1 MQAPRTQR
9 QPQVEPW
16 WHRMGTA
23 SQASQV
29 ANHGRARGLRGL
41 GLQGH
46 RAPPPALPMSGA
58 VRHDG
63 CQGQADQA
71 QLTELTEL
79 TVRVT
84 TSEAAL
90 RQLHGQPRRSCE
102 ISWSERTKKQM
113 HSTPAAHSMVS
124 GVRFV
129 VVPTTL
135 RKLFTIPGRRCFL
148 TGPCHLRPE
157 VHKGRSSALEGSR
170 RMKSL
175 KHRKLRGRLRW
186 KCQDLRGM
194 SPRSPAKLRPRQS
207 MCPLPL
213 SRMT

>member
-1 MQAPRTQR
+1 MMVWSWLGKCVHRDPNVEMQRMQAPRTQG

-46 RAPPPALPMSGA
+46 RALPPALPMSGA

-79 TVRVT
+79 TELTVRVT

-90 RQLHGQPRRSCE
+90 RQHGQPRRSCE

-124 GVRFV
+124 GAGLVY
-129 VVPTTL
+129 
-135 RKLFTIPGRRCFL
+135 I
-148 TGPCHLRPE
+148 
-157 VHKGRSSALEGSR
+157 LEPV
-170 RMKSL
+170 L
-175 KHRKLRGRLRW
+175 
-186 KCQDLRGM
+186 
-194 SPRSPAKLRPRQS
+194 
-207 MCPLPL
+207 
-213 SRMT
+213 